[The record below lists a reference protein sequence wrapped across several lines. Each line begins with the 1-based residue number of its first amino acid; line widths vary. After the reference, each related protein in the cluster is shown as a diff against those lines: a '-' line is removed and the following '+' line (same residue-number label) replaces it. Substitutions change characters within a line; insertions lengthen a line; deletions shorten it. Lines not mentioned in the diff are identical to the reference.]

1 MSGRFSNAAL
11 AVVIGAVIA
20 RALQPESRAVYALAV
35 TVASGAFALA
45 GLSLD
50 AGIVWMVSELKAG
63 PRAVLRAVR
72 VPALIAVAGSLVA
85 YAIGAFALLRGDST
99 SVIVAGATLVPAMV
113 LVSTLT
119 STCLTAGDV
128 RSPTAG
134 LVASGVA
141 QLALVLGLRATVG
154 LSPWIVLAVSSASQL
169 VGAAPMVWALRR
181 LSPERD
187 PPDVSPRT
195 VVRIGLEVQ
204 PSRFAW
210 WLTQRADVLIVS
222 ILVSATDL
230 GLYTLGVTLA
240 EAMLLSTESIAA
252 AATRSQA
259 VGDRESTSRRSA
271 QVATLCAIIGVV
283 ELVGLA
289 VFGRPLIS
297 LIFGESFAGSYPL
310 AVALGVGAVATAYA
324 RPLVV
329 VFIRHDRRRA
339 FSAIVAVGAVV
350 NIGLAFALVPP
361 FGAIGAA
368 IGSSIASV
376 AVAVALMAFGHRAFG
391 TPRWLLLRDQARG

>member
-11 AVVIGAVIA
+11 ALVIGAVIA
-20 RALQPESRAVYALAV
+20 RALQPEGRAIYALAA

-50 AGIVWMVSELKAG
+50 AGIFWLVSELKAG

-72 VPALIAVAGSLVA
+72 VPALIAVAGGLVA
-85 YAIGAFALLRGDST
+85 YAVGAFALLRDDPT
-99 SVIVAGATLVPAMV
+99 SVIVAGATLVPALV

-141 QLALVLGLRATVG
+141 QLAMVLGLHATVG
-154 LSPWIVLAVSSASQL
+154 LSPWSVLAVSSASQL
-169 VGAAPMVWALRR
+169 VAAAPMVWALHRR
-181 LSPERD
+181 PPEPD

-195 VVRIGLEVQ
+195 VVHIGLEVQ
-204 PSRFAW
+204 PSRFAM
-210 WLTQRADVLIVS
+210 WLTQRADILIVS
-222 ILVSATDL
+222 ILVSTRDL

-252 AATRSQA
+252 AAIGSQA
-259 VGDRESTSRRSA
+259 AGDRAATSRRSA
-271 QVATLCAIIGVV
+271 QVATLCAIIGAV

-297 LIFGESFAGSYPL
+297 LIFGESFADSYPL
-310 AVALGVGAVATAYA
+310 AVALGVGAVATAYG

-329 VFIRHDRRRA
+329 VFIRHERRRA
-339 FSAIVAVGAVV
+339 FSAIVAVGAVM

-368 IGSSIASV
+368 IGSSIASI
-376 AVAVALMAFGHRAFG
+376 AVAVGLMVFGHRAFG
-391 TPRWLLLRDQARG
+391 TPRWLLPRDQDRG